1 MTLPVTFE
9 DIVSEIVRF
18 TALPADE
25 VKYRVW
31 MQALEPGWNVI
42 QDMDRFG
49 ATPFIYDDCMRRL
62 YREGDGFIFDSL
74 VYWAKPSRRLWIEHA
89 LRRIEQYAG
98 RAGINPEALK
108 ILMLG
113 DGPGNDS
120 LFLATHGLRPDYFEV
135 PGSRT
140 YEFAVRRFDH
150 RGYLGHA
157 ITPIEE
163 RQLRQSSH
171 YDVVVCF
178 EVLEHL
184 PDPAQAIHDVE
195 VLLKVGGVALITED
209 FGDILAYLPTHL
221 KSSAGLLGKTPCL
234 FLKNRMTLS
243 WYSLDELFKP
253 YEFVKVQRVSPKD
266 VVRLLRDPHVR
277 THYLSYYAS
286 ALARFIDKLPYLR
299 ASRGR

>member
-1 MTLPVTFE
+1 MTMTLPLTFE
-9 DIVSEIVRF
+9 EIVSEIVRF

-42 QDMDRFG
+42 QDMGRFG

-74 VYWAKPSRRLWIEHA
+74 VFWAKPGRRLWIEHA
-89 LRRIEQYAG
+89 LRRIELYAARVG
-98 RAGINPEALK
+98 LKPEAAR

-120 LFLATHGLRPDYFEV
+120 LFLATHGLRVDYFEV

-163 RQLRQSSH
+163 RQLQQRSQ

-184 PDPAQAIHDVE
+184 PYPAQAIHDIG
-195 VLLKVGGVALITED
+195 VLLKVGGIALITED
-209 FGDILAYLPTHL
+209 FGDIVAYLPTHL
-221 KSSAGLLGKTPCL
+221 KSSTGLLGKTPSL
-234 FLKNRMTLS
+234 FLKSGMSLS
-243 WYSLDELFKP
+243 WYSLGELFKP
-253 YEFVKVQRVSPKD
+253 YEFVKVQKVSFTD
-266 VVRLLRDPHVR
+266 SLRLLRDRHVR
-277 THYLSYYAS
+277 TQYLSHYAS
-286 ALARFIDKLPYLR
+286 ALARFINKLPYFG
-299 ASRGR
+299 S